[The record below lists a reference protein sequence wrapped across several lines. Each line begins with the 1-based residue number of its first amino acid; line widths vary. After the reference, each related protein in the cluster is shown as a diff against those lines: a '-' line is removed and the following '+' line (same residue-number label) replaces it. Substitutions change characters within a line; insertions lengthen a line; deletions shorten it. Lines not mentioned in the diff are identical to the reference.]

1 MSHDHEHGHDHGD
14 DHPYQPDIEDYPFT
28 ERMVMT
34 QAVAELIVEKGI
46 VTADELRRQI
56 ELMDSREPGLG
67 AKLVARTWVDPA
79 YKRRRQCC
87 RRDWYRHR

>member
-14 DHPYQPDIEDYPFT
+14 DHPYQPDIEDFPFT

-46 VTADELRRQI
+46 VTADELRRQRSSQRR
-56 ELMDSREPGLG
+56 LVRVSVRVRVAGVCQSG
-67 AKLVARTWVDPA
+67 A
-79 YKRRRQCC
+79 Q
-87 RRDWYRHR
+87 